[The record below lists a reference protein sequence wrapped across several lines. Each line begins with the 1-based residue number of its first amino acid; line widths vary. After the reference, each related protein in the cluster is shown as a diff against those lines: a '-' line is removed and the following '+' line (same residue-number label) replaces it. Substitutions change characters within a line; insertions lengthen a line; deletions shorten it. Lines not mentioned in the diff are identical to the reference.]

1 MADDVSIF
9 HGREIRQVP
18 GASGGM
24 GFVLQLAMAD
34 DPEGWTAEEVEDYD
48 GWGHDSGRPWRDAGR
63 WEKEGVDVK
72 GKFGERAFG
81 LHHRRPGCGDPF
93 KVNHVIVLG

>member
-81 LHHRRPGCGDPF
+81 LHHRPPGCGDRP